1 MRESERIVANSI
13 QASIAVKRALL
24 EDSGLVRLIAKVG
37 HEFVVALRTGHKL
50 LLFGNGGSAAD
61 AQHIAAELVGRY
73 QRERRALPALA
84 LTTNSS
90 SVTAIGNDYSFEDV
104 FARQVEALG
113 SKGDVAVG
121 ISTSGKA
128 VNVLRGV
135 AAANAKGLLTVGL
148 TGKGGG
154 KLRNLAKY
162 CIGVPGDTTPRIQEA
177 HILIGHVLAE
187 IVERELFMGRSRATP
202 VGRSRGKRH
211 ATHRAR
217 FLSRTEE
224 AKR

>member
-1 MRESERIVANSI
+1 
-13 QASIAVKRALL
+13 VKRALL

-37 HEFVVALRTGHKL
+37 REFVVALRTGHKI

-148 TGKGGG
+148 TGKEGGELR
-154 KLRNLAKY
+154 KLVKY
-162 CIGVPGDTTPRIQEA
+162 YVGIPADTTPRIQEA
-177 HILIGHVLAE
+177 HMLIGHVLAE
-187 IVERELFMGRSRATP
+187 IVERELFVGRSTATP
-202 VGRSRGKRH
+202 VGRSCGR
-211 ATHRAR
+211 RASGYR
-217 FLSRTEE
+217 FLNRTEE
-224 AKR
+224 AR